1 MDTYHFIL
9 MFRSLSCSTTLPNL
23 FICHAIVTK
32 VKIYAP
38 KGLGNS
44 DAVDFESMWTVL
56 SSSLREIHTKNAS
69 MLSFEELYRNAY
81 KLVLKK
87 KGESLYLR
95 VQAFE
100 EDWLVN
106 EIRPRILAVISP
118 SLLSRHGA
126 ADTTTAIEKRVAGE
140 TLLRALKQAW
150 EDHNLCM
157 NMTTDVLMYMV
168 SIPKSFPATS
178 AELRRLEF
186 SAHWGRNEF
195 IVSTI
200 GNHQSFLPRWDNFG
214 TMFSEQQCLPMRT

>member
-1 MDTYHFIL
+1 MLELFSPLFSSTFQISIPIL
-9 MFRSLSCSTTLPNL
+9 LCSCPGLYLAHNL
-23 FICHAIVTK
+23 ICLTIVTK
-32 VKIYAP
+32 LKIPAP

-87 KGESLYLR
+87 KGEPLYLR

-100 EDWLVN
+100 EDWLIN
-106 EIRPRILAVISP
+106 EIRPRILGMLSP

-157 NMTTDVLMYMV
+157 NMTADVLMYMV
-168 SIPKSFPATS
+168 SIPK
-178 AELRRLEF
+178 
-186 SAHWGRNEF
+186 
-195 IVSTI
+195 
-200 GNHQSFLPRWDNFG
+200 
-214 TMFSEQQCLPMRT
+214 